1 LAKRLVK
8 RTIVNRLHAGIDPRR
23 RMRPVHR
30 KPLLCL
36 PIAVVQ
42 KLGRHLAKPKRNKQL
57 PLDGNGKLAVMN
69 DHDRRQL
76 AKVTF

>member
-1 LAKRLVK
+1 
-8 RTIVNRLHAGIDPRR
+8 
-23 RMRPVHR
+23 MRPVHR